1 MSFPGPR
8 RYCLP
13 AADRGDDN
21 KEVLLLFKAI
31 YILSLMKTVVSY
43 TTLDDR
49 ARDIFRHIVE
59 TYMANGDP
67 VGSRTLSRNFDL
79 SPATIRN
86 VMADLEH
93 LGLLEAPHISAGRLP
108 TTQGLR
114 YFVDGI
120 LEIGTLNEAEQRALE
135 LQYKESSSVSD
146 ILEQT
151 SRMLSGLSQSAGLV
165 VAPKADKAIRHIEF
179 VSLQP
184 TRALVIIVPED
195 GMVENRIMELPPGIT
210 PDILKQA
217 SNFLSERLYGKTFSE
232 MRGAITQE
240 IGLRRDE
247 LGTLMSRIV
256 EEGLATQTGDGTLIV
271 RGTSKLLDQSSVQD
285 LDRIRILMEQLEAK
299 ETVSKLLDEA
309 GQADGVKIFIGSENP
324 IFGGSG
330 HSLIL
335 TPYRNAAGSFVGA
348 VGVIGPTRL
357 DYAKIVPSVNY
368 MAEMIA
374 RNIRKLSE
382 G

>member
-1 MSFPGPR
+1 
-8 RYCLP
+8 
-13 AADRGDDN
+13 
-21 KEVLLLFKAI
+21 
-31 YILSLMKTVVSY
+31 MKTVVSY
-43 TTLDDR
+43 TTLDSR

-59 TYMANGDP
+59 TYMASGDP

-120 LEIGTLNEAEQRALE
+120 LEIGTLSEAEQRALE

-151 SRMLSGLSQSAGLV
+151 SRMLSGLSHSAGLV

-195 GMVENRIMELPPGIT
+195 GMVENRIMELPVGIT

-232 MRGAITQE
+232 MRGALTQE

-247 LGTLMSRIV
+247 LGTLMARIV

-271 RGTSKLLDQSSVQD
+271 RGTSKLLDQGSVQD

-374 RNIRKLSE
+374 RNIQKLSQ

>member
-1 MSFPGPR
+1 M
-8 RYCLP
+8 
-13 AADRGDDN
+13 N
-21 KEVLLLFKAI
+21 
-31 YILSLMKTVVSY
+31 TVISY

-49 ARDIFRHIVE
+49 ARSIFRHIVE
-59 TYMANGDP
+59 SYMASGDP

-93 LGLLEAPHISAGRLP
+93 LGLLESPHISAGRLP

-120 LEIGTLNEAEQRALE
+120 LELGSLSETERAALE
-135 LQYKESSSVSD
+135 SSYSGISSVPD
-146 ILEQT
+146 MLDQA
-151 SRMLSGLSQSAGLV
+151 SRLLSGLSSSAGIV

-184 TRALVIIVPED
+184 TRALVIIVPDD

-217 SNFLSERLYGKTFSE
+217 SNFLSERLYGKTVSE
-232 MRGAITQE
+232 MREAIRAE
-240 IGLRRDE
+240 ITARRGE
-247 LGTLMSRIV
+247 LGDLMTRIV

-271 RGTSKLLDQSSVQD
+271 RGASKLLDSSAVHD
-285 LDRIRILMEQLEAK
+285 LDRVRILMEQLEAK
-299 ETVSKLLDEA
+299 ETVARLLEEA
-309 GQADGVKIFIGSENP
+309 GQADGVKIFIGAENP
-324 IFGGSG
+324 VSGGSG

-335 TPYRNAAGSFVGA
+335 TPYRNGAGSFVGA
-348 VGVIGPTRL
+348 IGVIGPTRL
-357 DYAKIVPSVNY
+357 DYAKIVPSVSF
-368 MAEMIA
+368 MAEILS

>member
-1 MSFPGPR
+1 
-8 RYCLP
+8 
-13 AADRGDDN
+13 
-21 KEVLLLFKAI
+21 
-31 YILSLMKTVVSY
+31 MKTVVSY

-120 LEIGTLNEAEQRALE
+120 LEIGSLSATEQAVLE
-135 LQYKESSSVSD
+135 SQYTESNTMEGM
-146 ILEQT
+146 LEQA
-151 SRMLSGLSQSAGLV
+151 SRMLSGLSSSAGLV

-184 TRALVIIVPED
+184 TRALVIIVPDD
-195 GMVENRIMELPPGIT
+195 GMVENRIMELPAGIT

-217 SNFLSERLYGKTFSE
+217 SNFLSERLYGKTFGE
-232 MRGAITQE
+232 MRGAITNE
-240 IGLRRDE
+240 IKQRRGE
-247 LGTLMSRIV
+247 LGELMSRIV
-256 EEGLATQTGDGTLIV
+256 EEGLATQSGDGTLIV
-271 RGTSKLLDQSSVQD
+271 RGASNLLDQNSIND
-285 LDRIRILMEQLEAK
+285 LDRVRLLMEQLEAK
-299 ETVSKLLDEA
+299 ETVSKLLEEA

-324 IFGGSG
+324 VFGGSG

-335 TPYRNAAGSFVGA
+335 TPYRNGAGSFVGA

-357 DYAKIVPSVNY
+357 DYAKIVPSVNF
-368 MAEMIA
+368 MAEMIS